1 MCECVWRRGDY
12 DGWRFRRFETD
23 RRSTNPTWLYLKT
36 LWNQNFQDTSDCLD
50 SFTQN
55 FSKRLI
61 PQRMFNKDGRWK
73 KICGEANY
81 VYVNLL
87 ASYLV
92 FAHSFTKKWRSFN
105 VMKFSTDS
113 PCNQRWSLMSVMI
126 TFSRPSPKF
135 QWHHIKWFNVSYL
148 LDFFMRTH

>member
-1 MCECVWRRGDY
+1 MAV
-12 DGWRFRRFETD
+12 FE
-23 RRSTNPTWLYLKT
+23 NPVEPKFSRHIRL
-36 LWNQNFQDTSDCLD
+36 LD
-50 SFTQN
+50 SFSQN

-61 PQRMFNKDGRWK
+61 PQRMFKKDWRWK
-73 KICGEANY
+73 KICGEASY

-92 FAHSFTKKWRSFN
+92 FAYSFTKKWRSFN

-126 TFSRPSPKF
+126 TFFRPSPKF
-135 QWHHIKWFNVSYL
+135 QWHHINWFNVSYL